1 MDLARLNSFLLHGV
15 SVSHVQFV
23 HGCYVLRKFK
33 IRIASP
39 VANLYPVAP
48 NIVLELLP
56 LPALELVQL
65 LHICKPLSRFLELV
79 ILTVDGFSEQL
90 FGADLD
96 GRGRLVLG
104 SVSRMR
110 TWLEI
115 KTLTLTRG
123 GPRELSM
130 VGSGCVVNVQRLGVE
145 SPKKSWGSL
154 GRVGRQATR
163 TCKGPRQACNFTL
176 GRITLVATSFT

>member
-1 MDLARLNSFLLHGV
+1 
-15 SVSHVQFV
+15 
-23 HGCYVLRKFK
+23 
-33 IRIASP
+33 
-39 VANLYPVAP
+39 
-48 NIVLELLP
+48 
-56 LPALELVQL
+56 
-65 LHICKPLSRFLELV
+65 
-79 ILTVDGFSEQL
+79 
-90 FGADLD
+90 
-96 GRGRLVLG
+96 
-104 SVSRMR
+104 MR

-176 GRITLVATSFT
+176 GRITRSRLLLLEPFPPAFSTLNPLLTRHLKTGS